1 MQLCDKRKIIQRA
14 IVVSVAGL
22 WILCG
27 GCFNPFFP
35 PTGEPQ
41 TVGLARSTPAGTVQQ
56 LFQAYETRQINLF
69 VDLFSPT
76 KDFRF
81 YVSPSFQADYAKERG
96 TTNLETIDSLFSYVR
111 VVKGIS
117 QMYYWTYDDEIEIHD
132 NLFSQAIEILYTV
145 TPQPI
150 DTSGIRYFKT
160 SDGTQYA
167 EVVVRGGTMEIR
179 VNTVDLTEV
188 DYFVDI
194 GEQAFYLEHDPR
206 NPALWVIAKWFDLG
220 TASSSI

>member
-1 MQLCDKRKIIQRA
+1 MTAKDKSLVFKLFM
-14 IVVSVAGL
+14 SGVAGL
-22 WILCG
+22 LLVC

-41 TVGLARSTPAGTVQQ
+41 TVGMARSTPAGTVQQ
-56 LFQAYETRQINLF
+56 VFQAYETRQINLYQ
-69 VDLFSPT
+69 DLFSPT

-81 YVSPSFQADYAKERG
+81 YVSPSFQADYAKEWG
-96 TTNLETIDSLFSYVR
+96 TSDIETIDSMFSYVR

-117 QMYYWTYDDEIEIHD
+117 QMYYWTYDDEIDIHD

-145 TPQPI
+145 SPQPI
-150 DTSGIRYFKT
+150 DTSDIRYFKA

-167 EVVVRGGTMEIR
+167 EVIVRGGTMEIR
-179 VNTVDLTEV
+179 VSTGDLTEV

-206 NPALWVIAKWFDLG
+206 NSALWVIAKWFDLG
-220 TASSSI
+220 TAGSST